1 MDNQP
6 TIDISDYLSKVIKW
20 RKINDIIR
28 AESSLDFWCMSS
40 LTRHILNWNI
50 NECENLV
57 KIIRTAEVFSL
68 PVFDP
73 AFSEIHSAGVV
84 KYKNE
89 DFFWEIRYHPQDRV
103 VIGYEKDPFL
113 LDSDN
118 YKTTGWI
125 ELLDEYLKKDE
136 EVDISF

>member
-1 MDNQP
+1 MDKNSI
-6 TIDISDYLSKVIKW
+6 TDISSYLTKVIKW

-28 AESSLDFWCMSS
+28 TESSLDFWYMSKVA
-40 LTRHILNWNI
+40 RHVLNWQI
-50 NECENLV
+50 EECENLV
-57 KIIRTAEVFSL
+57 KLIRTTEVFSL
-68 PVFDP
+68 PIFDP

-84 KYKNE
+84 NYKDE
-89 DFFWEIRYHPQDRV
+89 DFFWGIRYHPQDRV